1 MFNFIENSTNVPFYT
16 LLCKGTQS
24 GVLLLVTVFVVL
36 LKETF
41 VTSRVKNEAQSSLHT
56 PTELKNITNPKIQIH
71 RYKHRN
77 AKAHTFAQC
86 VKIEAQGI
94 ILQRRV

>member
-1 MFNFIENSTNVPFYT
+1 MENSTNVPFYT

-56 PTELKNITNPKIQIH
+56 PELKNITNPQIQIH
-71 RYKHRN
+71 RYKHN
-77 AKAHTFAQC
+77 NTKTHAFAQC
-86 VKIEAQGI
+86 VKIEGQGI
-94 ILQRRV
+94 ILQRRIGKYDE